1 MRNLIIHREVKGFND
16 GPYRFASARIYVGNQ
31 TVDIG
36 PDDGKDTVIPVESQ
50 LESPRIS
57 ARLCALDRNDL
68 NRCFFTVEM
77 WGPLPT
83 DDDVH
88 VEFWV
93 QGPCI
98 CFQLVAI

>member
-1 MRNLIIHREVKGFND
+1 MMVLIVL
-16 GPYRFASARIYVGNQ
+16 YRIYVGNQ
-31 TVDIG
+31 TVDVG
-36 PDDGKDTVIPVESQ
+36 PDDGKDTVIPVEFQ
-50 LESPRIS
+50 IESPRIS
-57 ARLCALDRNDL
+57 ARLCAMDRNDL

-93 QGPCI
+93 QGPTGGYLGI
-98 CFQLVAI
+98 GCFPLGHTQPLLIFPL

>member
-1 MRNLIIHREVKGFND
+1 MRNLIVHREVKGFND
-16 GPYRFASARIYVGNQ
+16 GPYRFESARIYVGNQ

-36 PDDGKDTVIPVESQ
+36 PDDGKDTVILVDAPVES
-50 LESPRIS
+50 LS

-68 NRCFFTVEM
+68 NRCYFTVEM
-77 WGPLPT
+77 WGPLRT
-83 DDDVH
+83 DDAGDAH